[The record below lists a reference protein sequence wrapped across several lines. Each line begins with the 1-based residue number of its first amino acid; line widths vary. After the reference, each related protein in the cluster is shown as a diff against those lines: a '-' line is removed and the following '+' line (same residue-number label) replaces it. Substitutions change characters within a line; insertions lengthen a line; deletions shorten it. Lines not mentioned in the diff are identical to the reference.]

1 LSDEVK
7 HKRRWWLIAL
17 AVAAGLFL
25 GWQAA
30 ALAQRVL
37 GHGSGEARD
46 AAITS
51 PQAR

>member
-1 LSDEVK
+1 M
-7 HKRRWWLIAL
+7 IAL
-17 AVAAGLFL
+17 AVAAGLLL

-30 ALAQRVL
+30 ALAQHL
-37 GHGSGEARD
+37 MGHGSGEARD